1 MSSALLKNEGLAGR
15 LPAPD
20 EVENAKELQ
29 ILMEP
34 FAKRRRSGEIS
45 VSYGGGKPESF
56 HLSPAVAQTL
66 VHVLEQFAAGRAV
79 TLVPIGATL
88 TTQQA
93 ADILNVSRPYL
104 IKLLEAGEIAFDRVG
119 RHRRISSAA
128 LLAYRKKRD
137 ETRRTTLAEMAAD
150 DFAAGDI

>member
-1 MSSALLKNEGLAGR
+1 MSIALLKDEGLAGR

-20 EVENAKELQ
+20 EVESAKELHA
-29 ILMEP
+29 LMLP
-34 FAKRRRSGEIS
+34 FARRRRSAEIS
-45 VSYGGGKPESF
+45 VSHGGSKSESF

-137 ETRRTTLAEMAAD
+137 ETRRAALAEMAAD